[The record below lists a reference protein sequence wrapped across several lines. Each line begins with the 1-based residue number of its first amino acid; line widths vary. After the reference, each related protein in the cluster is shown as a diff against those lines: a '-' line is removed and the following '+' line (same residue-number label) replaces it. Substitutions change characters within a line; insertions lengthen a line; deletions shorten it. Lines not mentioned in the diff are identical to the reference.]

1 MGALF
6 APKKHNSY
14 ARLMRIL
21 CAAYARGGGLSLQ
34 ILRWGQGPLLFQTPL
49 NQNATFDL
57 EHEAPDRD
65 FFIPLSI
72 KTLLFTSSTGL

>member
-49 NQNATFDL
+49 NQKATFDL
-57 EHEAPDRD
+57 EHGAPDREL
-65 FFIPLSI
+65 FIQL
-72 KTLLFTSSTGL
+72 